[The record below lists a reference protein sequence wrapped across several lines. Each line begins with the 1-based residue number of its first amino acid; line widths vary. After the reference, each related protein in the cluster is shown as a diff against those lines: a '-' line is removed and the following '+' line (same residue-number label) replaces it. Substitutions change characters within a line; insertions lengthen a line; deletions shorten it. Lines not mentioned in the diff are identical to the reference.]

1 MTVGSEGSSRTR
13 QGRVRPDLAAERLS
27 DAELLVRVSR
37 DDVEAYGVLYR
48 RWSQRLAA
56 FFYRRTSDWEAS
68 RDLTA
73 ETFAVVWVRRRR
85 FRFRGVAGSAWLF
98 GIARRELGRFRR
110 RKGVEKRALARLG
123 VRVPEWDWVSTVR
136 VEEIV
141 DAEAWRDRL
150 DNGLAGLSGAER
162 SAVQLRVVQDLSYAE
177 TAAALGCSEV
187 AARVRVHRALRKLGF
202 TIEPDPIEDG
212 VS

>member
-1 MTVGSEGSSRTR
+1 MAIESEGSYRTR
-13 QGRVRPDLAAERLS
+13 QGRVVPELADHRLS

-48 RWSQRLAA
+48 RWSRNLAA

-73 ETFAVVWVRRRR
+73 ETFAIVWVRRRR
-85 FRFRGVAGSAWLF
+85 YRFRGVAGSAWLF

-110 RKGVEKRALARLG
+110 RKRVEKRALARLG
-123 VRVPEWDWVSTVR
+123 VQVPEWDWASTER

-150 DNGLAGLSGAER
+150 DDGLAGLSGAER

-177 TAAALGCSEV
+177 TAAAARPAV
-187 AARVRVHRALRKLGF
+187 AG
-202 TIEPDPIEDG
+202 
-212 VS
+212 